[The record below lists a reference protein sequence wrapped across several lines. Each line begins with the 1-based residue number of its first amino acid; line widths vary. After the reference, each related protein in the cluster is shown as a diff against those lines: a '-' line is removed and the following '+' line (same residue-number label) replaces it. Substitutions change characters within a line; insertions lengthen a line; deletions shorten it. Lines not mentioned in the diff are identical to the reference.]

1 MSGKPPLSL
10 ASLGG
15 IGFSLIANVIAG
27 GLLGFAAYKFLNWG
41 WALPVG
47 ILVGFVSGFFSMFRQ
62 LSQLQ

>member
-47 ILVGFVSGFFSMFRQ
+47 ILMGFVLGFFSMFRQ
-62 LSQLQ
+62 LSRM

>member
-10 ASLGG
+10 ASLGA

-41 WALPVG
+41 WAVPVG
-47 ILVGFVSGFFSMFRQ
+47 ILVGFVSGFLSMFRQ

>member
-41 WALPVG
+41 WAVPVG